1 MTSKIRICQCAFC
14 QNAGNE
20 ATKKQHGLINLMV
33 NRLNEQQ
40 RRWFVALQAL
50 QAGRGG
56 VRLMS
61 QITGMDE
68 KTSHRGQQELELELA
83 GRPIDRVRLRG
94 GGRPFS
100 ENRMPE

>member
-1 MTSKIRICQCAFC
+1 MTSKIRICQCVIC
-14 QNAGNE
+14 QNEGNE
-20 ATKKQHGLINLMV
+20 ATKQRHGLINLLV
-33 NRLNEQQ
+33 SRLNEQQ
-40 RRWFVALQAL
+40 RRWFVALQAI

-68 KTSHRGQQELELELA
+68 KTIHRGQQELQVELA
-83 GRPIDRVRLRG
+83 GRPKDRVRLEG